1 MIQIHTLTGST
12 VFRSRDILVGYPGAV
27 HDSRVFRTSPL
38 FGTLQEKCGNHFIIG
53 DSGYPC
59 LQYCLTPFQDRG
71 NLTRRQRNYNY
82 LLFPPAPEA
91 QNEVIAGQVGR
102 DAGNENQDVQTGITK
117 RNEVMNSLNFV
128 I

>member
-1 MIQIHTLTGST
+1 MTQIDTLTGST
-12 VFRSRDILVGYPGAV
+12 FFRSRKVRDIFVGYPGSV

-59 LQYCLTPFQDRG
+59 VQYCLTPFQDRD
-71 NLTRRQRNYNY
+71 
-82 LLFPPAPEA
+82 PPAPEA
-91 QNEVIAGQVGR
+91 QNEVIVGH
-102 DAGNENQDVQTGITK
+102 AGNENQDEQTGITK

>member
-12 VFRSRDILVGYPGAV
+12 FFDPVVCDHKRKIRDIFVGYPGSI

-59 LQYCLTPFQDRG
+59 LQYCLTPFQDRV
-71 NLTRRQRNYNY
+71 
-82 LLFPPAPEA
+82 PPAPEA
-91 QNEVIAGQVGR
+91 QNEVIVGQAGG
-102 DAGNENQDVQTGITK
+102 DAGNEI
-117 RNEVMNSLNFV
+117 RMNKLG
-128 I
+128 